1 MNFKEFTESMN
12 LNYDNLP
19 KTIVDIDN
27 VLDSTHDIVSVLY
40 GAGERELYQLS
51 LERCLLSELKE
62 LCEDSILRDYY
73 IEQDIVQTAFDN
85 VMNQHYDL
93 FGQAEIEALFVCVRD
108 WKGAY
113 TVHNLI
119 DKINRIDEK
128 RKKENAESN
137 S

>member
-1 MNFKEFTESMN
+1 MKFKEFVETMN
-12 LNYDNLP
+12 LDYGNLP
-19 KTIVDIDN
+19 KTIRDIDEM
-27 VLDSTHDIVSVLY
+27 LDSTRDMVSALY
-40 GAGERELYQLS
+40 SLGARELCQLS
-51 LERCLLSELKE
+51 IERCVLEELRE
-62 LCEDSILRDYY
+62 LCEDSIYRDYC
-73 IEQDIVQTAFDN
+73 IETDMVYTAFDN
-85 VMNQHYDL
+85 VANQNYDL
-93 FGQAEIEALFVCVRD
+93 YGQADIEALFVYVRD